1 MIPAL
6 QQLYAHGTT
15 IGKEQMGAMHGESR
29 SILVVGLGRFG
40 TAAARTLGE
49 LGEDVL
55 AVDKDPMIVARWS
68 GNVPVMEADLTD
80 PLAVEQINASHFDA
94 ALVAIGDS
102 VEASILATGNLLD
115 AGIPDVWAKSVSHQ
129 HTRILQRIGA
139 SHVFRPETDGGKRV
153 GHLLASRFLDYI
165 EIEGPYSVVKVLTPS
180 SVCGQSIANAQIR
193 ERFGVSVIGVKN
205 PGEEFQYGST
215 DIVIRHNAE
224 LIILGA
230 QKQID
235 RFIES

>member
-1 MIPAL
+1 MISLL
-6 QQLYAHGTT
+6 QDMLGRRNS
-15 IGKEQMGAMHGESR
+15 QMGSTHIENR

-55 AVDKDPMIVARWS
+55 GVDRDPAIIARWS
-68 GNVPVMEADLTD
+68 GKVPVMEADLTD
-80 PLAVEQINASHFDA
+80 PLAVEQINASNFDA

-102 VEASILATGNLLD
+102 VEASILTTGNLLD
-115 AGIPDVWAKSVSHQ
+115 AGIPDVWAKSISHQ

-153 GHLLASRFLDYI
+153 GHLLASRYLDYI
-165 EIEGPYSVVKVLTPS
+165 EIEGPYSVVKVLTPYA
-180 SVCGQSIANAQIR
+180 VCGRTIAEADVHGR
-193 ERFGVSVIGVKN
+193 YGVSVIGVKN
-205 PGEEFQYGST
+205 PGEEFQYGSN
-215 DIVIRHNAE
+215 DIVMKHNGE
-224 LIILGA
+224 IIILGS